1 MVFFII
7 ILVIF
12 FLLLAFISFKLFRLV
27 LAGVL
32 AFIHY
37 LYMIKD
43 EYFNGVWDRGPFM
56 VIMNTDFWWVGGF
69 YFFSFLTMYYIVLTT
84 DNSDFGWKSISF
96 YTIGHIIMTIIAI
109 SICRSSE
116 VNNIIEN
123 GMVGIVLSFLSM
135 LLLRGISVGSLLDG
149 GAHHVKNVLHKSN
162 DKRAKQALVDLA
174 KSSPEGA
181 KAVANAIELQN
192 TIEEAGRGAQQDM
205 DDIRKKF

>member
-1 MVFFII
+1 MWKI
-7 ILVIF
+7 
-12 FLLLAFISFKLFRLV
+12 FRLV
-27 LAGVL
+27 LAGIL

-37 LYMIKD
+37 FYMIKD
-43 EYFNGVWDRGPFM
+43 DYFNGVWDRGPFM
-56 VIMNTDFWWVGGF
+56 VIMNTDFWWVGGL

-96 YTIGHIIMTIIAI
+96 YTIGHVIMTLIAI
-109 SICRSSE
+109 SICSSSE

-149 GAHHVKNVLHKSN
+149 GVNHVKNVLHKSN
-162 DKRAKQALVDLA
+162 DKRAKQALEDLA

-181 KAVANAIELQN
+181 KAVANAIEIQN
-192 TIEEAGRGAQQDM
+192 TIEKAGRGAQHQIM
-205 DDIRKKF
+205 DDIRKKFRR

>member
-1 MVFFII
+1 MWRI
-7 ILVIF
+7 
-12 FLLLAFISFKLFRLV
+12 FRLA

-37 LYMIKD
+37 FYMIKD
-43 EYFNGVWDRGPFM
+43 DYFNGVWDRGPFM
-56 VIMNTDFWWVGGF
+56 VIMNTDFWWVGGL

-149 GAHHVKNVLHKSN
+149 GANHVKNVLHKSN
-162 DKRAKQALVDLA
+162 DKRAKQALEDLA
-174 KSSPEGA
+174 NSGPEGK
-181 KAVANAIELQN
+181 KAVEFALNQKRLAQKASDYGQEANLADL
-192 TIEEAGRGAQQDM
+192 
-205 DDIRKKF
+205 RKKFRR

>member
-1 MVFFII
+1 MWKI
-7 ILVIF
+7 
-12 FLLLAFISFKLFRLV
+12 FRLA
-27 LAGVL
+27 LAGIL

-37 LYMIKD
+37 FYMIKD

-56 VIMNTDFWWVGGF
+56 VIMNTDFWWVGGL
-69 YFFSFLTMYYIVLTT
+69 YFFSFLTMYYIILTT

-96 YTIGHIIMTIIAI
+96 YTIGHIIMTLIAI

-149 GAHHVKNVLHKSN
+149 GANHVKNVLHKSN
-162 DKRAKQALVDLA
+162 DKRAKQALEDLA

-181 KAVANAIELQN
+181 KAVANAIAIQN
-192 TIEEAGRGAQQDM
+192 TIEKAGRGAQQDM
-205 DDIRKKF
+205 DDIRKKYNLKH

>member
-1 MVFFII
+1 MWKI
-7 ILVIF
+7 
-12 FLLLAFISFKLFRLV
+12 FRLA

-37 LYMIKD
+37 FYMIKD
-43 EYFNGVWDRGPFM
+43 DYFQGVWDRGPFM
-56 VIMNTDFWWVGGF
+56 VIMNTDFWWIGGL
-69 YFFSFLTMYYIVLTT
+69 YFFSFLTMYYIILTT

-149 GAHHVKNVLHKSN
+149 GANHVKNVLHEAN
-162 DKRAKQALVDLA
+162 DKRFNEEMQRISD
-174 KSSPEGA
+174 SSPEGKRA
-181 KAVANAIELQN
+181 VESALNQKRLAQKASDYGQEANLADL
-192 TIEEAGRGAQQDM
+192 
-205 DDIRKKF
+205 RKKFRR

>member
-149 GAHHVKNVLHKSN
+149 GANHVKNVLHKSN
-162 DKRAKQALVDLA
+162 DKRAKQALEDLA

-181 KAVANAIELQN
+181 KAVANAIEIQN
-192 TIEEAGRGAQQDM
+192 TIEQDM
-205 DDIRKKF
+205 DNIRKKYNLKH

>member
-1 MVFFII
+1 MWKI
-7 ILVIF
+7 
-12 FLLLAFISFKLFRLV
+12 FRLV
-27 LAGVL
+27 LAGIL

-37 LYMIKD
+37 FYMIKD
-43 EYFNGVWDRGPFM
+43 DYFNGVWDRGPFM
-56 VIMNTDFWWVGGF
+56 VIMNTDFWWVGGL

-96 YTIGHIIMTIIAI
+96 YTIGHVIMTLIAI
-109 SICRSSE
+109 SICSSSE

-149 GAHHVKNVLHKSN
+149 GANHVKNVLHKSN
-162 DKRAKQALVDLA
+162 DKRAKKALEDLA

-181 KAVANAIELQN
+181 KAVANAIEIQN
-192 TIEEAGRGAQQDM
+192 TIEKAGRGAQHQIM
-205 DDIRKKF
+205 DDIRKKFRR